1 MHTQC
6 IEKLIRVVN
15 KCPICKSQIEKGK
28 ITKNYKLYI
37 SDLIEYY
44 TFKDLFI
51 TITSVLSG
59 IADIFT
65 EQIIGQISNDNQ
77 ALYFIMIML
86 FTMVYITIMYLIFV
100 FEILLNIIVIP
111 ICLMSSLFVKL
122 QVLPNTLCKTEPSE
136 SYTIHTI

>member
-1 MHTQC
+1 
-6 IEKLIRVVN
+6 
-15 KCPICKSQIEKGK
+15 
-28 ITKNYKLYI
+28 
-37 SDLIEYY
+37 
-44 TFKDLFI
+44 
-51 TITSVLSG
+51 VLSG
-59 IADIFT
+59 LADIFT

-86 FTMVYITIMYLIFV
+86 FTIVYITIMYLIFV

-122 QVLPNTLCKTEPSE
+122 QVLHNVFGKTEPSE